1 MIKGKSRGPAGP
13 GSRMTIK
20 DLSRNLGLS
29 ITTISRALNGYSD
42 VGEATRERVIE
53 AARQTGYRP
62 NRNARRLV
70 MQRTHSFG
78 WIRADSEGL
87 FADPHFVEVF
97 AGVLREAG
105 RQNYDVTFAADRD
118 DAQTELYD
126 RYIREQSV
134 DGFIIELPRP
144 NDPRITYLLEAGIP
158 FVVHGREGRHARYS
172 WVDIDNRGLFRSLA
186 GAMIDSGHKRIAF
199 INGDESYCYA
209 LERRL
214 GVAEALAERD
224 LPPETVRILNSRHP
238 MGMFGYQLTQRAL
251 EDKKSTA
258 LLYSSSIMA
267 VEGQAAIARSGRRIG
282 RDIAVATMDDELRY
296 VDLSP
301 YASTFSFVRSSLHL
315 AGTAIVEELVRL
327 CERDPSPNGTLMPA
341 RFHMLPGL
349 KTEGLPG
356 AAAD

>member
-1 MIKGKSRGPAGP
+1 MSKVKTRRPARP
-13 GSRMTIK
+13 GTRMTIK
-20 DLSRNLGLS
+20 DLAQKLGLS

-42 VGEATRERVIE
+42 VGEATRQRVIE
-53 AARQTGYRP
+53 AARTTGYRP

-78 WIRADSEGL
+78 WIRTDSEGL

-97 AGVLREAG
+97 AGVLRAAG
-105 RQNYDVTFAADRD
+105 QHNYDVTFAAERD
-118 DAQTELYD
+118 KDQTELYD

-144 NDPRITYLLEAGIP
+144 NDPRITLLLEAGVP
-158 FVVHGREGRHARYS
+158 FVVHGREARHTHYS
-172 WVDIDNRGLFRSLA
+172 WVDVDNRGLFRALV

-199 INGDESYCYA
+199 INGDETYCYA
-209 LERRL
+209 LERRI
-214 GVAEALAERD
+214 GVGEALAERD
-224 LPPETVRILNSRHP
+224 LPPETVRVLNSRHP
-238 MGMFGYQLTQRAL
+238 MGMFGFQLTQQAL
-251 EDKKSTA
+251 EDKKATA
-258 LLYSSSIMA
+258 ILYSSSIMA
-267 VEGQAAIARSGRRIG
+267 VEGQAAIARSGRRAG

-301 YASTFSFVRSSLHL
+301 YANIFSFVRSSLHA
-315 AGTAIVEELVRL
+315 AGQAIVEELVRQ
-327 CERDPSPNGTLMPA
+327 CESDPSPHGTMMPA

-356 AAAD
+356 TAAE